1 MARGDRARRRSHHLR
16 RCRSCSA
23 SAMAFRVLVTGALT
37 AGAVALYRQFQ
48 SIISALML
56 PDQYILDTERESDH
70 AGRIAE
76 LKVSSL

>member
-1 MARGDRARRRSHHLR
+1 
-16 RCRSCSA
+16 
-23 SAMAFRVLVTGALT
+23 MAFRVLVTGALT

-48 SIISALML
+48 SIISALIL

-76 LKVSSL
+76 LKVSTL

>member
-1 MARGDRARRRSHHLR
+1 
-16 RCRSCSA
+16 
-23 SAMAFRVLVTGALT
+23 MAFRVLVTGALT

-56 PDQYILDTERESDH
+56 PDQYILDTERESDR

-76 LKVSSL
+76 LNVSSL